1 MFKKFTALLILLS
14 ALFTISCSDSTNRST
29 GVYMLIDTS
38 GTYTKQLFRAQKI
51 INYLLINLNV
61 GDSLAVA
68 RIDSGSFSEK
78 DIIAKITFD
87 ERPSTANK
95 QKLAFKKKID
105 SFVRKAKGSNFTD
118 ITGGILQAQ
127 SYLNEVGSGKKL
139 ILIFSDLEEEL
150 AKGQIRD
157 LKKSKQTLDGFSVIA
172 LNVIKLRSDNIDPGN
187 YYKRLE
193 QWEKKI
199 TDIGGNWRLIND
211 LDRPEKILK
220 E

>member
-1 MFKKFTALLILLS
+1 M
-14 ALFTISCSDSTNRST
+14 SCSDSKNRST

-38 GTYTKQLFRAQKI
+38 GTYTKQLFRAQRI
-51 INYLLINLNV
+51 INHLLVNLNV

-105 SFVRKAKGSNFTD
+105 SFVRNAKGSNYTD

-127 SYLNEVGSGKKL
+127 SYLNEVGSGKKV

-150 AKGQIRD
+150 AKGYVRD
-157 LKKSKQTLDGFSVIA
+157 LSKSKHTLDGFSVIA
-172 LNVIKLRSDNIDPGN
+172 LNVIKLRSDNIDPTK
-187 YYKRLE
+187 YEERLE
-193 QWEKKI
+193 LWEKRI
-199 TDIGGNWRLIND
+199 TNKGGKWRLIND
-211 LDRPEKILK
+211 LDRPDKILK